1 MNIKEVEEQT
11 GLPRSNIRFYEKE
24 NLILPL
30 RNEKNGYRVYSEKD
44 VENIKKIADLRTL
57 GLSVENIRNIIEE
70 KISLQES
77 IQQQYSL
84 LDKELKELENAKIL
98 CEKMLSTPNINYDTL
113 NVQKY
118 VTELPEYWS
127 ANRSVFK
134 LDSVSFLYIWGS
146 FITWAVIT
154 MLCLSIGLLFYPK
167 LPPEIPIQYSHGSA
181 TSFANKH
188 FIFAY
193 PIICILVR
201 YILRFCIYAKFQMNN
216 AYNSIIA
223 EYLTNFICFI
233 VLSAEV
239 FSILFIYHIVKNIV
253 FLLFID
259 TAVFILILII
269 GLTKLSLNEK

>member
-44 VENIKKIADLRTL
+44 VENIKKIAYLRTL

-216 AYNSIIA
+216 AYNNIIA

-239 FSILFIYHIVKNIV
+239 FSILFIYHMVKNIV

>member
-44 VENIKKIADLRTL
+44 VENIKKIAYLRTL

-84 LDKELKELENAKIL
+84 LDKELKKLENAKIL
-98 CEKMLSTPNINYDTL
+98 CKKMLSTPNINYDTL

-216 AYNSIIA
+216 AYNNIIA

-239 FSILFIYHIVKNIV
+239 FSILFIYHMVKNIV

>member
-44 VENIKKIADLRTL
+44 VENIKKIAYLRTL

-134 LDSVSFLYIWGS
+134 LDSV
-146 FITWAVIT
+146 
-154 MLCLSIGLLFYPK
+154 
-167 LPPEIPIQYSHGSA
+167 
-181 TSFANKH
+181 
-188 FIFAY
+188 
-193 PIICILVR
+193 R
-201 YILRFCIYAKFQMNN
+201 
-216 AYNSIIA
+216 
-223 EYLTNFICFI
+223 
-233 VLSAEV
+233 
-239 FSILFIYHIVKNIV
+239 
-253 FLLFID
+253 
-259 TAVFILILII
+259 
-269 GLTKLSLNEK
+269 SL

>member
-44 VENIKKIADLRTL
+44 VENIKKIAYLRTL

-84 LDKELKELENAKIL
+84 LDKELKKLENAKIL
-98 CEKMLSTPNINYDTL
+98 CKKMLSTPNINYDTL

-118 VTELPEYWS
+118 VTELPEYWN

-216 AYNSIIA
+216 AYNNIIA

-239 FSILFIYHIVKNIV
+239 FSILFIYHMVKNIV

>member
-44 VENIKKIADLRTL
+44 VENIKKIAYLRTL

-216 AYNSIIA
+216 AYNNIIA